1 MCARALLL
9 LPVERLHLLH
19 LDIETVSDQ
28 IIHHRRIVLSSL
40 MASSNQF
47 NFDARGGT
55 FNDVRGDQFNQ
66 FNQFNQIL
74 HNPGTE

>member
-19 LDIETVSDQ
+19 LDIETVSIRSFTIDA
-28 IIHHRRIVLSSL
+28 LL

-66 FNQFNQIL
+66 SVQ
-74 HNPGTE
+74 PDTS